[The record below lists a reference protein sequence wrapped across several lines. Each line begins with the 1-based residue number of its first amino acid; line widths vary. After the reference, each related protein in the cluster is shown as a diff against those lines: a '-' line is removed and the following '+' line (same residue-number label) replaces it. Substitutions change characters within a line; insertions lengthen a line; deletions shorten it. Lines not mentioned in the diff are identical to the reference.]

1 MLVPRLMPR
10 LRLTL
15 PIVAALVLALP
26 GVASAYTTVH
36 TGSGRPALAF
46 ANNRLYAAWAGS
58 TSGTAGKQLIV
69 GWSGDGGHTFTKDNS
84 VVERVPEGEGPALD
98 ADNVFP
104 YAFGVYLAWSAA
116 NNANTLSVAYTIATG
131 LKCRTAFTGVRT
143 TRSPAMARD
152 SLGRRWLAWAGLD
165 GRINLGR
172 LDSTGCGSNGVPN
185 GMTLLDR
192 ITLADTTAAGPAL
205 VQDDSG
211 AGNGL
216 ILGWTG
222 AGNVINLATF
232 TPGSATLTNRSSVTQ
247 PGEVSTGGFS
257 LTSHPSDL
265 YIWFHA
271 PDGTVHRGYSE
282 GCKPT
287 CFFTFGWDFPAVSGV
302 GSATD
307 GFHDTIGYFDARGK
321 LNITL
326 Q

>member
-1 MLVPRLMPR
+1 MHVRR
-10 LRLTL
+10 
-15 PIVAALVLALP
+15 LALP
-26 GVASAYTTVH
+26 VVAATLALGLFPGAAAAYTTAH

-46 ANNRLYAAWAGS
+46 ANNRLYAAWTGS

-69 GWSGDGGHTFTKDNS
+69 GWSVDGGHTFTKDNS

-98 ADNVFP
+98 ADGVFG

-116 NNANTLSVAYTIATG
+116 NNANTLSVGYTIGNG

-152 SLGRRWLAWAGLD
+152 GLGRRWLAWTGLD
-165 GRINLGR
+165 GRLNLGR

-192 ITLADTTAAGPAL
+192 VTLADVAAAGPAL

-222 AGNVINLATF
+222 AGNTINLATF
-232 TPGSATLTNRSSVTQ
+232 TPGSATLTHRSSVTQ
-247 PGEVSTGGFS
+247 PGEVPTGGGFS

-265 YIWFHA
+265 YIWFRA
-271 PDGTVHRGYSE
+271 PDGTVHRGYSQ
-282 GCKPT
+282 GCLPT
-287 CFFTFGWDFPAVSGV
+287 CFYTFEWELPAASGV
-302 GSATD
+302 GAATD
-307 GFHDTIGYFDARGK
+307 GFHDTIGYFDPKGK
-321 LNITL
+321 LNVATY
-326 Q
+326 